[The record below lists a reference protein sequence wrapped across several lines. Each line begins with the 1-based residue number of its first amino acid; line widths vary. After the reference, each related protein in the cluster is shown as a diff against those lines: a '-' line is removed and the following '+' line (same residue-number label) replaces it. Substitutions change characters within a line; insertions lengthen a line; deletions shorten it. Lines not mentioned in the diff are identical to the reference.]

1 MFEAVRLGADI
12 LPSQAKQDAVALP
25 KRDRR
30 LTLTKIDKRGRLG
43 KRVAELTAIF
53 AAAVGGELTAMRK
66 LKIEK
71 AADLTAMAEQAR
83 GDFMRDGKGTLDDI
97 VRLERKADQAAGRWA
112 SACFESESQSMATY
126 LFELM
131 SKRNANVIKPNV
143 IRLEESPS
151 ENAAPND
158 DAFVETI
165 ATTVASALRGNA
177 KLGADGAVVTPERQ
191 AALWQIWARARE
203 LLAAGS

>member
-71 AADLTAMAEQAR
+71 AADLTAMAEQMR

-97 VRLERKADQAAGRWA
+97 VRLERKADQAAR
-112 SACFESESQSMATY
+112 
-126 LFELM
+126 
-131 SKRNANVIKPNV
+131 
-143 IRLEESPS
+143 
-151 ENAAPND
+151 
-158 DAFVETI
+158 
-165 ATTVASALRGNA
+165 ALGIS
-177 KLGADGAVVTPERQ
+177 VF
-191 AALWQIWARARE
+191 
-203 LLAAGS
+203 